1 MRTISRISAALRLLD
16 PYSKGAVTGA
26 SILVDG
32 GRARYAAK
40 GDGTYVF
47 SNLPAAAHEYVITAP
62 GYRPVRRR
70 LPAAPAHLP
79 EVVLMQYEPGAPALG
94 RISYF
99 HLRFLEQGA
108 PINNAAVRV
117 TLTTPVGA
125 LRVVERAERGSWSLA
140 LAGNYT
146 PVMLYQHCCTRQE
159 PEADLLLT
167 DYDRVSG
174 HFLLQEPLAEALG
187 EGTLLRP
194 VWELETD
201 RDGTAILP
209 AIGLFLQREEVE
221 LAFSWD
227 GREQTLVTAPPSPS
241 LRAAVE
247 F

>member
-1 MRTISRISAALRLLD
+1 MRTISRISAAFRLID
-16 PYSKGAVTGA
+16 SYGKGAVTGA

-32 GRARYAAK
+32 GRVPYVAK

-47 SNLPAAAHEYVITAP
+47 SNLPATPHTYTITAT

-70 LPAAPAHLP
+70 LPVVPDHLP

-108 PINNAAVRV
+108 PLGNAAIRV

-125 LRVVERAERGSWSLA
+125 LRVVEGDEKGAWRVSLA
-140 LAGNYT
+140 GGYAAG
-146 PVMLYQHCCTRQE
+146 MLYQYCSSRQE
-159 PEADLLLT
+159 GTEVLIT
-167 DYDRVSG
+167 GYDQAAG
-174 HFLLQEPLAEALG
+174 QFTLQEPLAAPLG
-187 EGTLLRP
+187 TGTLLRP
-194 VWELETD
+194 VWNLETD
-201 RDGTAILP
+201 RDGAAILP

-221 LAFSWD
+221 LSFSWD

-241 LRAAVE
+241 LRATVE